1 MAKAR
6 DVPRPFTMPWGK
18 GDIIEE
24 ATAVSEY
31 HEPAIQLLRY
41 EDGSLSIRFSHYDH
55 HGRFQRSPLM
65 ISSATIA
72 GLRRSL
78 AGEEVTHLTITAIHG
93 LPEVRPNDDLARLIS
108 AAARAQGDPI
118 ADGDI
123 VVV

>member
-1 MAKAR
+1 MAKPR
-6 DVPRPFTMPWGK
+6 DVPRPFTMPWGR

-24 ATAVSEY
+24 ATAVGEY

-55 HGRFQRSPLM
+55 QGRFQRSPLM

-78 AGEEVTHLTITAIHG
+78 AETPRLRALLSKLVATK
-93 LPEVRPNDDLARLIS
+93 PVRAKAKR
-108 AAARAQGDPI
+108 
-118 ADGDI
+118 
-123 VVV
+123 

>member
-1 MAKAR
+1 MAKPR

-24 ATAVSEY
+24 ATAVGAY

-55 HGRFQRSPLM
+55 RGRFQRSPLM
-65 ISSATIA
+65 ISSETIM

-78 AGEEVTHLTITAIHG
+78 AKTPRLRALLGRLVTAPTKRARS
-93 LPEVRPNDDLARLIS
+93 RP
-108 AAARAQGDPI
+108 
-118 ADGDI
+118 
-123 VVV
+123 

>member
-1 MAKAR
+1 MAKPR

-24 ATAVSEY
+24 ACAVGEH

-65 ISSATIA
+65 ISSHMID

-78 AGEEVTHLTITAIHG
+78 ATTPRLRTLLAKLVAER
-93 LPEVRPNDDLARLIS
+93 PVRT
-108 AAARAQGDPI
+108 RAKR
-118 ADGDI
+118 
-123 VVV
+123 

>member
-1 MAKAR
+1 MAKPR

-24 ATAVSEY
+24 ATVVGEH
-31 HEPAIQLLRY
+31 HEPAIQLLRF

-55 HGRFQRSPLM
+55 QGRFRRSPLM

-78 AGEEVTHLTITAIHG
+78 AETPRLRALLSKLVAMQ
-93 LPEVRPNDDLARLIS
+93 PVRAKEKR
-108 AAARAQGDPI
+108 
-118 ADGDI
+118 
-123 VVV
+123 